1 MPLIAGL
8 GNIGAEYEGTR
19 HNIGFHIIYK
29 WATNLGFS
37 FKTGK
42 GPYYIANGLYNGKK
56 LIFILPTTFMNRSGL
71 AIQHALQYYQIPLED
86 LVVVTDDINLPLGT
100 IRIKPTGS
108 AGGHNGI
115 ADIIL
120 QLKTDSFNRLRFGVG
135 NDFRRGEQA
144 KFVLS
149 KFSKQE
155 DEEMITAVEKSVKAL
170 QTLIDDGITKAMNEF
185 NS

>member
-19 HNIGFHIIYK
+19 HNIGFHIVYS
-29 WATNLGFS
+29 WATLLGLS

-42 GPYYIANGLYNGKK
+42 GPYYLASGQVNGEKTV
-56 LIFILPTTFMNRSGL
+56 FILPTTFMNRSGI
-71 AIQHALQYYQIPLED
+71 AVQHALNYYQIPKEELF
-86 LVVVTDDINLPLGT
+86 VVTDDINLPLGT
-100 IRIKPTGS
+100 IRLKPSGS

-120 QLKTDSFNRLRFGVG
+120 QLKTDTFSRLRFGVG
-135 NDFRRGEQA
+135 SNFMRGEQA
-144 KFVLS
+144 KYVLS
-149 KFSKQE
+149 KFGK
-155 DEEMITAVEKSVKAL
+155 DEESQVKETVDRSIKAL
-170 QTLIDDGITKAMNEF
+170 ELCLKDGITHAMNEF